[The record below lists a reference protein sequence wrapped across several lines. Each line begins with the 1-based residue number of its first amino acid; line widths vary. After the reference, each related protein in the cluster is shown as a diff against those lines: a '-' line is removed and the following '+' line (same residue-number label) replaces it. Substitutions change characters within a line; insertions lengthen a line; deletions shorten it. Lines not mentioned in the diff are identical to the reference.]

1 MTPNTSKLQRNVPF
15 RSVNLPKGNPFLSLR
30 AIPFLIV
37 LAGSLAIQPAVRAN
51 PVVKTITV
59 DAPNSLGALA
69 GIIASPNRSAVY
81 VADSESNKIAVIDTV
96 ANQIDFFIP
105 TANPPVGLGLSPD
118 GNTLYVTEGNQT
130 VFGGFLEA
138 ISLTTFSQLFIVP
151 LVFEPEFPG
160 VSSDGS
166 TVYAPGG
173 RHVAVVGGPLN
184 GDNIFVKGSPV
195 DAVFNHSNTSAYVT
209 NAGFTGISVIDT
221 ATGSVTTIPTAT
233 VTFGLAI
240 RGNTLYATGIN
251 AVYVINTTF
260 NTVIDTINVPT
271 PGIFSVSL
279 PALTPDGAFLYVP
292 VFQNL
297 SNFTSFD
304 NTVVVINTKTKTVV
318 GKPITVGQAPIQVAA
333 AANGIYGYS
342 SNELDGTVT
351 VFRLLNQDQQGQNQD
366 QQP

>member
-59 DAPNSLGALA
+59 DAPNSLG
-69 GIIASPNRSAVY
+69 GIIASPTRSAVY
-81 VADSESNKIAVIDTV
+81 VADGLSNRIAVIDTV

-105 TANPPVGLGLSPD
+105 TANPPLGLGLSPD
-118 GNTLYVTEGNQT
+118 GNTLYVTEQLAFP
-130 VFGGFLEA
+130 FGALEA
-138 ISLTTFSQLFIVP
+138 ISLTTFSQLFIVRIVAP
-151 LVFEPEFPG
+151 PEFPG
-160 VSSDGS
+160 VSSNGS
-166 TVYAPGG
+166 TVYVPAG
-173 RHVAVVGGPLN
+173 RIVAVVGGPLN
-184 GDNIFVKGSPV
+184 GDNIFVNGAAV
-195 DAVFNHSNTSAYVT
+195 DVVFNHRNTSAYVT
-209 NAGFTGISVIDT
+209 NAFNTSISVIDT

-251 AVYVINTTF
+251 AVYVINTRF

-271 PGIFSVSL
+271 PGNFSVGL
-279 PALTPDGAFLYVP
+279 PALTPDGAFLYAP

-297 SNFTSFD
+297 SNFTSFA
-304 NTVVVINTKTKTVV
+304 NTVVVINTRTRKVV
-318 GKPITVGQAPIQVAA
+318 GKPITVGQGPVQVAA
-333 AANGIYGYS
+333 AANDIYGYS
-342 SNELDGTVT
+342 SNALDGTVT
-351 VFRLLNQDQQGQNQD
+351 VFTLAHLPPGS
-366 QQP
+366 P